1 MTQLVLLRHGE
12 SISNRDGYFTGWNDV
27 ALSQRGEHQA
37 EQAGRL
43 LKETGCEF
51 DICFTSELR
60 RATDTLRIL
69 LSSMGL
75 DKVTTRQSWRL
86 NERHYG
92 ALEGVHRINAIGK
105 FGIWP
110 VLGPQLRFTA
120 IPPPLR
126 PGDARCPG
134 NQLRYSD
141 VDKNELPLSES
152 MQQTFA
158 RVLPY
163 WQETIAPELLR
174 GKRVLV
180 VSHRH
185 VLRSLIMQL
194 DGLSVAQLMKLTV
207 ATGRPLV
214 YNLDHKL
221 DPVQHY
227 YADRLSA

>member
-1 MTQLVLLRHGE
+1 MIQLVLLRHGE
-12 SISNRDGYFTGWNDV
+12 SVSNRDGYFTGWNDV

-43 LKETGCEF
+43 LKEMGCEF

-60 RATDTLRIL
+60 RATDTSRIL

-75 DKVTTRQSWRL
+75 DRVTTRQSWRL

-110 VLGPQLRFTA
+110 VLGSQLRFTA

-126 PGDARCPG
+126 PDDARCPG

-152 MQQTFA
+152 MQQTFS

-163 WQETIAPELLR
+163 WHGTIAPELLR

-194 DGLSVAQLMKLTV
+194 DGLSVSQLMKVTI

-221 DPVQHY
+221 DPFQRY
-227 YADRLSA
+227 YADRRSA

>member
-1 MTQLVLLRHGE
+1 MRQLVLLRHGE
-12 SISNRDGYFTGWNDV
+12 SVSNRDGYFTGWNDV

-37 EQAGRL
+37 ERAGHL
-43 LKETGCEF
+43 LKEAGCKF

-60 RATDTLRIL
+60 RATDTLRIV
-69 LSSMGL
+69 LSAMGL
-75 DKVTTRQSWRL
+75 NRLVIRQSWRL

-92 ALEGVHRINAIGK
+92 ALEGVHRVNAIGK

-110 VLGPQLRFTA
+110 VLGPQLRFTTL
-120 IPPPLR
+120 PPPLG

-141 VDKNELPLSES
+141 VDKEELPLAES
-152 MQQTFA
+152 MQQTFF

-163 WQETIAPELLR
+163 WQETIVPEIQR

-185 VLRSLIMQL
+185 VLRSLMMQL
-194 DGLSVAQLMKLTV
+194 DGLSVAQLMKLSI

-214 YNLDHKL
+214 YDLNDKL
-221 DPVQHY
+221 GPVQRY
-227 YADRLSA
+227 YADQSTQ

>member
-60 RATDTLRIL
+60 RATDTCRIL
-69 LSSMGL
+69 LSFMGL
-75 DKVTTRQSWRL
+75 DRVTTRQSWRL

-92 ALEGVHRINAIGK
+92 ALEGVHRINAFGK

-126 PGDARCPG
+126 PDDARCPG

-163 WQETIAPELLR
+163 WQETIVPELLR

-185 VLRSLIMQL
+185 VLRLLIMQL
-194 DGLSVAQLMKLTV
+194 DGLSVSQLMKLTI

-214 YNLDHKL
+214 YNLNHKL
-221 DPVQHY
+221 EPVQRY
-227 YADRLSA
+227 YADRQSA

>member
-1 MTQLVLLRHGE
+1 MRQLVLLRHGE
-12 SISNRDGYFTGWNDV
+12 SVSNRDGYFTGWNDV

-37 EQAGRL
+37 ERAGHL
-43 LKETGCEF
+43 LKEAGCKF

-60 RATDTLRIL
+60 RATDTSRIV
-69 LSSMGL
+69 LSAMGL
-75 DKVTTRQSWRL
+75 NRLAIRQSWRL

-92 ALEGVHRINAIGK
+92 ALEGVHRVNAIGK

-110 VLGPQLRFTA
+110 VLGPQLRFTTL
-120 IPPPLR
+120 PPPLG

-141 VDKNELPLSES
+141 VDKEELPLAES
-152 MQQTFA
+152 MQQTFF

-163 WQETIAPELLR
+163 WQETIVPEIQR

-185 VLRSLIMQL
+185 VLRSLMMQL
-194 DGLSVAQLMKLTV
+194 DGLSVAQLMKLSI

-214 YNLDHKL
+214 YDLNDKL
-221 DPVQHY
+221 GPVQRY
-227 YADRLSA
+227 YAD

>member
-37 EQAGRL
+37 EQASRL
-43 LKETGCEF
+43 LKETDLPEF

-75 DKVTTRQSWRL
+75 DRVTTRQSWRL

-92 ALEGVHRINAIGK
+92 ALEGVHRISAIGK

-110 VLGPQLRFTA
+110 VLGSQLRFTA
-120 IPPPLR
+120 IPPHYALVMHVVREISSAIQMSTRMSCRRRACSRLSRESCLIGRKPS
-126 PGDARCPG
+126 CP
-134 NQLRYSD
+134 
-141 VDKNELPLSES
+141 
-152 MQQTFA
+152 
-158 RVLPY
+158 
-163 WQETIAPELLR
+163 LLR

-194 DGLSVAQLMKLTV
+194 DGLSVSELMKLTI

-221 DPVQHY
+221 EPVQHY
-227 YADRLSA
+227 YADRQSA

>member
-1 MTQLVLLRHGE
+1 MIQLVLLRHGE

-27 ALSQRGEHQA
+27 ALSHRGEHQA

-43 LKETGCEF
+43 LKEAGCEF

-60 RATDTLRIL
+60 RATDTSRIV
-69 LSSMGL
+69 LSAMGL
-75 DKVTTRQSWRL
+75 DGLTTRQSWRL

-110 VLGPQLRFTA
+110 VLSPQLRFTA
-120 IPPPLR
+120 VPPPLG
-126 PGDARCPG
+126 PDDARCPR
-134 NQLRYSD
+134 NQPRYSD
-141 VDKNELPLSES
+141 VDKNELPLAES
-152 MQQTFA
+152 MQQTHS

-163 WQETIAPELLR
+163 WQETIVPEILR

-185 VLRSLIMQL
+185 VLRSLMMQL
-194 DGLSVAQLMKLTV
+194 DGLSVSQLMKLSI

-214 YNLDHKL
+214 YNLDHEL
-221 DPVQHY
+221 GPVQHY
-227 YADRLSA
+227 YADRQSA

>member
-1 MTQLVLLRHGE
+1 MIQLVLLRHGE

-27 ALSQRGEHQA
+27 ALSHRGEQEA
-37 EQAGRL
+37 ERAGRL

-51 DICFTSELR
+51 DVCFTSELR
-60 RATDTLRIL
+60 RATDTLRIV
-69 LSSMGL
+69 LSAMGL
-75 DKVTTRQSWRL
+75 NGLTVRQSWRL

-110 VLGPQLRFTA
+110 VLSPQLRFTA
-120 IPPPLR
+120 FPPPLG
-126 PGDARCPG
+126 PSDARCPG

-141 VDKNELPLSES
+141 VDKKELPLAES
-152 MQQTFA
+152 MQQTLS

-163 WQETIAPELLR
+163 WLETIVPEIQR

-185 VLRSLIMQL
+185 VLRSLMMQL
-194 DGLSVAQLMKLTV
+194 DGLSVSQLMKLSI

-214 YNLDHKL
+214 YDLDDKL
-221 DPVQHY
+221 GPVQHY
-227 YADRLSA
+227 YAEQGPQ